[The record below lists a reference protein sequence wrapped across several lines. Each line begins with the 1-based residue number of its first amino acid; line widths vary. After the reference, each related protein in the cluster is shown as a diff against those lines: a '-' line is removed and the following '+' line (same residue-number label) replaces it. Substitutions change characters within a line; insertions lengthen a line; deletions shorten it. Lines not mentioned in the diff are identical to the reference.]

1 MANARGRLGARA
13 TNLPYDA
20 GVRRPSAALLAAAWS
35 LGYGALGLG
44 WALGAGGFPFGV
56 QHDPEAR
63 LSLLSGATADATAPI
78 IAALGLVGAIVGL
91 AMARRWAGV
100 WRRPLLAF
108 AWAAATALA
117 LLIPDYRVLVLVAY
131 APIVLIGSLFGWPP
145 GGANLADAAPWPVVN
160 QFLCIGGGLA
170 WAAAAVS
177 YGRLTRGACASC
189 GRSESAAEWT
199 RPEAAAR
206 WGRWA
211 VGVAVLVPILYAVTR
226 WAWALGMP
234 LGITEEFLREGQAS
248 GLWLAGAALATLAVV
263 GALLTLG
270 LVQRW
275 GEEFPGWWPII
286 GGRRVPPAVAV
297 VPAAAVAVLVTAA
310 GLMFVRLTLAGGFAF
325 DENTTFTLTDNWA
338 ALAPELLWPIWGIAL
353 GAATLAY
360 HYRRRG
366 TCRACGRG

>member
-1 MANARGRLGARA
+1 MA
-13 TNLPYDA
+13 
-20 GVRRPSAALLAAAWS
+20 PSAYAGHSAL
-35 LGYGALGLG
+35 
-44 WALGAGGFPFGV
+44 
-56 QHDPEAR
+56 
-63 LSLLSGATADATAPI
+63 ADSRSPI
-78 IAALGLVGAIVGL
+78 IAGLGLIGVVVGL

-100 WRRPLLAF
+100 WRKPLLAF

-131 APIVLIGSLFGWPP
+131 APIVLIGSLFGSPP
-145 GGANLADAAPWPVVN
+145 GRANLTDAAPWPVVN

-248 GLWLAGAALATLAVV
+248 GLWLAGRWRPPRRPPSTAGVGTGLTKVPRTMRV
-263 GALLTLG
+263 GADSDRAERG
-270 LVQRW
+270 PHVAR
-275 GEEFPGWWPII
+275 
-286 GGRRVPPAVAV
+286 RRV
-297 VPAAAVAVLVTAA
+297 
-310 GLMFVRLTLAGGFAF
+310 R
-325 DENTTFTLTDNWA
+325 
-338 ALAPELLWPIWGIAL
+338 IAL
-353 GAATLAY
+353 VADVVF
-360 HYRRRG
+360 
-366 TCRACGRG
+366 